1 MTRILLIA
9 ATPTKWDLEDRI
21 GGNHS
26 LPLTP
31 EGLVAAKA
39 LVDELPLTID
49 AVYRSKANEACDE
62 IAKLI
67 GKRCDLRPKD
77 NADLE
82 EFNAGL
88 WQGMRREEIRFRYPK
103 VNEIWQDNPLAV
115 EPPEGET
122 IPRAT
127 ERLHTALRWILRKN
141 RGGTVAIVVRPL
153 AQQILAGLLGRE
165 PLERIC
171 QHLQEIVPM
180 ESIELNDEAVKAILQ

>member
-9 ATPTKWDLEDRI
+9 ATPTKWDMEDRV
-21 GGNHS
+21 GGNYS

-31 EGLVAAKA
+31 EGLATARQ
-39 LVDELPLTID
+39 LVDELPPTVD
-49 AVYRSKANEACDE
+49 AVYRCKDNAACDE
-62 IAKLI
+62 VAKLI
-67 GKRCDLRPKD
+67 AKRCNLRPK
-77 NADLE
+77 NNPDLQ

-122 IPRAT
+122 IPQAT
-127 ERLHTALRWILRKN
+127 ERLQHALGSILRRN
-141 RGGTVAIVVRPL
+141 RGRTVAIVIRPIS
-153 AQQILAGLLGRE
+153 QQILAGLLGRE

-171 QHLQEIVPM
+171 RHLQEVVPM
-180 ESIELNDEAVKAILQ
+180 ETIELSDEQVREILS

>member
-9 ATPTKWDLEDRI
+9 ATPTKWDLEDRV
-21 GGNHS
+21 GGNYS

-31 EGLVAAKA
+31 EGLEAARR
-39 LVDELPLTID
+39 LVDELPPGVE
-49 AVYRSKANEACDE
+49 AVYRCKDNEACDE
-62 IAKLI
+62 LARLIAK
-67 GKRCDLRPKD
+67 RFNLRPKD
-77 NADLE
+77 NPDLQ

-122 IPRAT
+122 IPLVT
-127 ERLHTALRWILRKN
+127 ERLHSALRSILRRN
-141 RGGTVAIVVRPL
+141 RGRMVAVVVRPVS
-153 AQQILAGLLGRE
+153 QQILAGLLGRE

-171 QHLQEIVPM
+171 QHLREVVPM
-180 ESIELNDEAVKAILQ
+180 ETIELSDEQVREILA